1 MTIKGFIKRERK
13 NNRILAD
20 LLERH
25 LDTLKNWNFYDS
37 QLKAAYEIRGILFG
51 LLYGN
56 YITADEFE
64 SLMDD
69 WAVITKDI

>member
-1 MTIKGFIKRERK
+1 MTIKEFIKRERK
-13 NNRILAD
+13 NNRILTD
-20 LLERH
+20 LLERQ
-25 LDTLKNWNFYDS
+25 LDTLKHWNFHDS
-37 QLKAAYEIRGILFG
+37 QIKAAYEIRGILFG
-51 LLYGN
+51 LKLSR

>member
-1 MTIKGFIKRERK
+1 MTIKGLIKRERK

-25 LDTLKNWNFYDS
+25 LDNLKHWNFHDS

-51 LLYGN
+51 LKFGRQ
-56 YITADEFE
+56 ITADEFE
-64 SLMDD
+64 ELMDD